1 MADRWG
7 EKCKQWQAL
16 FSWAPKSPWTVTAAT
31 KLKGTCS
38 LGKKHKPRQCIQ
50 KQKHHFVNKD
60 LYSQSYGFSSSHVGI
75 WELDHEEGWVPN
87 NWCFQTVV
95 LEKTLE
101 SLLDSKEIKLV
112 NPKGNQPWIFIGRTD
127 AEAESPILSHR
138 MLTLWKRPWCW
149 GRLEAKGEEGG
160 WGWEG

>member
-1 MADRWG
+1 MGKQW
-7 EKCKQWQAL
+7 KQWQTL

-95 LEKTLE
+95 WKRLFIE
-101 SLLDSKEIKLV
+101 SPLDSKEIKPV
-112 NPKGNQPWIFIGRTD
+112 DAKGNQPWICWSWSSNTVATWCKERNHWGKDPD
-127 AEAESPILSHR
+127 AGKDWRE
-138 MLTLWKRPWCW
+138 KK
-149 GRLEAKGEEGG
+149 KGMAGDEMVR
-160 WGWEG
+160 

>member
-1 MADRWG
+1 MGKQW
-7 EKCKQWQAL
+7 KQWQTL

-75 WELDHEEGWVPN
+75 WELSNKEGWAPK
-87 NWCFQTVV
+87 NWCFWTVV
-95 LEKTLE
+95 LEELTSPFDCK
-101 SLLDSKEIKLV
+101 KFKPA
-112 NPKGNQPWIFIGRTD
+112 NPKGNQPWICTDRAD
-127 AEAESPILSHR
+127 AEAKVLILWPPYGKSQLIRKDPDAGKHCR
-138 MLTLWKRPWCW
+138 
-149 GRLEAKGEEGG
+149 
-160 WGWEG
+160 